1 MLRDTGCILIT
12 SAVEAVQDDILT
24 RLAKG
29 HTRQDFLEALVL
41 CQRVG
46 LPLNPTFVAFT
57 PWTSLADYVALLTLL
72 AERAL
77 IDHVAPIQLA
87 MRLLIPAGSKLL
99 ELPDM
104 HDVISGFDE
113 AALTYRWQHPDVRVD
128 RLCDDALQLVQS
140 GEAEGASR
148 HEIFARLWAAAYK
161 AAALPTPPL
170 PTPTQA
176 PRRGPIPYL
185 SEPWYC

>member
-1 MLRDTGCILIT
+1 
-12 SAVEAVQDDILT
+12 
-24 RLAKG
+24 LA
-29 HTRQDFLEALVL
+29 L
-41 CQRVG
+41 CQHVG
-46 LPLNPTFVAFT
+46 LSLNPTFVAFT

-72 AERAL
+72 AEQRL

-87 MRLLIPAGSKLL
+87 MRLLIPSGSKLL
-99 ELPDM
+99 DLPDM
-104 HDVISGFDE
+104 PDIISDFDDV
-113 AALTYRWQHPDVRVD
+113 ALTYRWHHPDVRVD

-148 HEIFARLWAAAYK
+148 QEIFSRLWGAVHK

-170 PTPTQA
+170 PESTQA
-176 PRRGPIPYL
+176 PPRGPLPYL